1 MDEKLFPD
9 LMPNINALSPRLE
22 FDNIH
27 QNPGAAITIEGFF
40 ASNCAMPYIYNF
52 DDQNK
57 NIFYKNIRSEEHTSE
72 LQSPGHLV
80 CRLLL
85 EKKKRYH

>member
-27 QNPGAAITIEGFF
+27 QNPGAAITIEGFLQ
-40 ASNCAMPYIYNF
+40 AIVRCL
-52 DDQNK
+52 
-57 NIFYKNIRSEEHTSE
+57 IFIISTIKTKIFFI
-72 LQSPGHLV
+72 
-80 CRLLL
+80 
-85 EKKKRYH
+85 KI

>member
-27 QNPGAAITIEGFF
+27 QNPGAAINDRG
-40 ASNCAMPYIYNF
+40 
-52 DDQNK
+52 
-57 NIFYKNIRSEEHTSE
+57 IFCKQLRDALY
-72 LQSPGHLV
+72 L
-80 CRLLL
+80 
-85 EKKKRYH
+85 